1 MKKTLCIVMLLAMVF
16 ALCACGHTA
25 TTTDNFIS
33 VMESKGFI
41 VEPMEDAPDGG
52 EGYIAYT
59 NDFDFVVM
67 FYRLTSAEQANNAYQ
82 NDVAILDTMGGTS
95 TSVNAGSFGCT
106 TRNADGVFY
115 ITSHVDNT
123 YMYGKTSSDQASAMK
138 ELFEFFDYK

>member
-1 MKKTLCIVMLLAMVF
+1 MNRKKIISVILTLILFLACV
-16 ALCACGHTA
+16 CACQAANPSRT
-25 TTTDNFIS
+25 
-33 VMESKGFI
+33 
-41 VEPMEDAPDGG
+41 DGG
-52 EGYIAYT
+52 E
-59 NDFDFVVM
+59 
-67 FYRLTSAEQANNAYQ
+67 TSAEQANNAYQ